1 MKPTA
6 RRSDR
11 HVAKRQAGSPK
22 GGKTPR
28 VFLLLSGLLV
38 VYIALPLIGFLPRL
52 SGRTIS
58 SLGQREVLGA
68 VTVSLETATISVLIL
83 ALLGIPLA
91 YVLARREFR
100 GKKLINLLVQLPLA
114 VPPVVSGVLLL
125 MVFGPYTLVGGW
137 LGHLGLTLT
146 EGKIAIV
153 LAQSFVA
160 SPFLI
165 VSARDAFES
174 VDPALE
180 QVGATLGKSPWQVFW
195 HITLPLAWPG
205 IRSGLALSWVRAL
218 GEFGATAIVAYHP
231 YTLSVLTWV
240 KFSGSGLTGTLPLV
254 FLQFAVGAGGL
265 AASMILARRYVARRA
280 AQAREAADPTT
291 DLASS
296 QATRTGAAVAPR
308 GPRFR
313 PAACDRAHP
322 TSLAVRIRHRVGTF
336 ALDMKF
342 TSSRRRIAILGPSGS
357 GKSLM
362 LKSLAGLL
370 HPSSGQITVAG
381 RVMFSA
387 ADALYVPAEQRRVGY
402 VPQNFALFPHKT
414 VIENVLFATAEHRWA
429 DSRHALEVLRFLGLE
444 ELVHRYPAQLSYGQQ
459 QRVALARALMRDPD
473 YLLLDEPFASLDTP
487 MRLHLRRELL
497 RILRELDLPVVLVTH
512 DPDEAYELAEEV
524 VVVSAGQVLQ
534 HGPRS
539 QVYNEPSC
547 ARVAE
552 LLGIRNMFRGQV
564 VASSSNETVID
575 WQNIQVHAPPC
586 LLPAGAPVDFFVRS
600 QGLALLDPRDTRELG
615 PGAIIDATIDAMWPR
630 ATGVRVIAAV
640 GAGPERAYWEIDHGH
655 EDGIGRMWKEGD
667 AVRVF
672 VPLQAVHLPATTTP
686 SEPAPPRKAA
696 A

>member
-1 MKPTA
+1 MKTTA
-6 RRSDR
+6 RRTDR
-11 HVAKRQAGSPK
+11 RVAKRQAVSPK
-22 GGKTPR
+22 AGKTPR

-38 VYIALPLIGFLPRL
+38 LYIALPLIGFLPRL
-52 SGRTIS
+52 SGRTFS

-68 VTVSLETATISVLIL
+68 VAVSLETATISVLLL
-83 ALLGIPLA
+83 ALMGIPLA
-91 YVLARREFR
+91 YLLARREFR
-100 GKKLINLLVQLPLA
+100 GKRLINLLVQLPLA

-125 MVFGPYTLVGGW
+125 MVFGPYTPVGGW
-137 LGHLGLTLT
+137 LGHLGITLT
-146 EGKIAIV
+146 EGKVAIV

-218 GEFGATAIVAYHP
+218 GEFGATCIVAYHP

-265 AASMILARRYVARRA
+265 AASMLLARRYVARRA
-280 AQAREAADPTT
+280 AQARSAADPTT
-291 DLASS
+291 DLASY
-296 QATRTGAAVAPR
+296 AAARAGAVTAR

-313 PAACDRAHP
+313 PAACNRTHP
-322 TSLAVRIRHRVGTF
+322 TQLAVRIRHRVGSF
-336 ALDMKF
+336 DLDMKF
-342 TSSRRRIAILGPSGS
+342 SSSRRRIAILGPSGS

-370 HPSSGQITVAG
+370 HPTSGQITVAG

-444 ELVHRYPAQLSYGQQ
+444 DLVQRYPAQLSYGQQ

-497 RILRELDLPVVLVTH
+497 RILRELELPVVLVTH

-524 VVVSAGQVLQ
+524 VVVNAGQVLQ
-534 HGPRS
+534 HGPRAE
-539 QVYNEPSC
+539 VYNQPSC

-564 VASSSNETVID
+564 VATSSSETVID
-575 WQNIQVHAPPC
+575 WQSIQVHAPPS
-586 LLPAGAPVDFFVRS
+586 LLPAGASVDFFVRS
-600 QGLALLDPRDTRELG
+600 QGLSLLDPRDTRELG
-615 PGAIIDATIDAMWPR
+615 PGAIIEATIDAMWPR
-630 ATGVRVIAAV
+630 ATGVRVIAAI
-640 GAGPERAYWEIDHGH
+640 GSGPERAYWEIDHGH
-655 EDGIGRMWKEGD
+655 QDGIGDAWKEGD

-672 VPLQAVHLPATTTP
+672 VPLKAVHLPTP
-686 SEPAPPRKAA
+686 P
-696 A
+696 